1 MRLFQLKVTL
11 SSYWARDW
19 GHRGRQPVS
28 REIDRSTGCRAL
40 GAEGSLAGSS
50 GLPSA
55 LIGCGCGAEAVM

>member
-1 MRLFQLKVTL
+1 LFYFKATL

-19 GHRGRQPVS
+19 GGRGRQPVS
-28 REIDRSTGCRAL
+28 REIDKSTGYRVL
-40 GAEGSLAGSS
+40 VAEGSLAGSS